1 LAISISK
8 KKNEEEKDKT
18 TDNGTNAQY
27 KKMKG
32 TKDDYPR
39 NSILSQIKHGRCV
52 LSKEIENETM
62 PFQIYYFQLLVQL
75 STFLVDHPIFPSFQ

>member
-39 NSILSQIKHGRCV
+39 NSILSQIKHGRCFI
-52 LSKEIENETM
+52 KR
-62 PFQIYYFQLLVQL
+62 
-75 STFLVDHPIFPSFQ
+75 D